1 MPQESVMGPWYRGDR
16 GQIIKRGKEGQVEDD
31 TRLLVVERRRE
42 HVREEKVPIMA
53 NACEAQEPLRDH
65 SVIEQL
71 PLMYVHEAL
80 V

>member
-1 MPQESVMGPWYRGDR
+1 MPQESVTGPWYRGDR

-53 NACEAQEPLRDH
+53 NASEAQEPLRDH
-65 SVIEQL
+65 SVMEHF
-71 PLMYVHEAL
+71 MYVHKAL